1 MPGAGI
7 ERHREAAASC
17 PPGRRIRHRRSGSDI
32 RVGTSIRRSPCDQG
46 HWERAARPG
55 TVASQGVTPTQLN
68 MTVKNATTMRAPG
81 INGITILNIVIL
93 VVLALLVSN
102 KVSQDHKSQ
111 MDSAVRASNRLVRA
125 VAAKRD
131 MVKDQRLAS
140 DGRVVFEVQPKYTA
154 SAPALP
160 GRFE

>member
-1 MPGAGI
+1 VPG
-7 ERHREAAASC
+7 S
-17 PPGRRIRHRRSGSDI
+17 SDTAKQQ
-32 RVGTSIRRSPCDQG
+32 RP
-46 HWERAARPG
+46 ARPVVG
-55 TVASQGVTPTQLN
+55 YATDDRVPISESELRSADHHVTKDTGSAPRARGIVASPGVTPTQLN